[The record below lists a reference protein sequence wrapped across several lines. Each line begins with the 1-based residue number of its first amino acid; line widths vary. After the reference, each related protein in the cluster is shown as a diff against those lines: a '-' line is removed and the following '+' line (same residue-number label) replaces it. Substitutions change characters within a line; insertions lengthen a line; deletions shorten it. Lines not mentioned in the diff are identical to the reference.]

1 MVYIDRCNIHTTLW
15 RSLII
20 FNSVKGPVNKEFE
33 NYCCFTVST
42 LFTFFSFLEIFLDFI
57 KNFTNFIKMSSY
69 IFLRSFRIIFMSGIC
84 HFPGPSAT
92 RNSFLILHFLKHS
105 YSPNRIFS
113 TSILIIKFFW
123 VFFGEGGGEEEVG
136 SVKRWKKDRQG
147 FRHLLQTPSVQEI
160 VLGFCKIQQPLFE
173 MVCTVILDS
182 WVN

>member
-1 MVYIDRCNIHTTLW
+1 MAETIFMLILRHHLPFLHSFLHRGVVEVSRDYHSMCRRDRSDIYCSYFLSEFTNKFFLVLFSAMVYIDRCNIHTTLW

-57 KNFTNFIKMSSY
+57 KNFTNFIKMGSY
-69 IFLRSFRIIFMSGIC
+69 IFLRSFGIIFMSGIC

-105 YSPNRIFS
+105 YSPNRILS
-113 TSILIIKFFW
+113 TSILTIKFF
-123 VFFGEGGGEEEVG
+123 
-136 SVKRWKKDRQG
+136 
-147 FRHLLQTPSVQEI
+147 
-160 VLGFCKIQQPLFE
+160 
-173 MVCTVILDS
+173 
-182 WVN
+182 